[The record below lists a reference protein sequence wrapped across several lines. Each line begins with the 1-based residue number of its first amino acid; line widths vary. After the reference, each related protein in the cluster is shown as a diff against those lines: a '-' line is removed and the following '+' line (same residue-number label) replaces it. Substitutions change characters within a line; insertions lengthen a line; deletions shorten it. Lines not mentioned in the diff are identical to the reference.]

1 MHLLIAFISL
11 RFLSLCA
18 VRAVGLDSGK
28 LPRKARLS
36 AALIVFP
43 VPTMRFLMRQ
53 VNTDCQRRF
62 QLAHRSLPYLGK
74 WENTGDK

>member
-1 MHLLIAFISL
+1 MLIVFISL

-36 AALIVFP
+36 AALIVLP
-43 VPTMRFLMRQ
+43 VQTMRFPTRQ
-53 VNTDCQRRF
+53 VNAGLQRRY
-62 QLAHRSLPYLGK
+62 QLVLRSRLYVSQ